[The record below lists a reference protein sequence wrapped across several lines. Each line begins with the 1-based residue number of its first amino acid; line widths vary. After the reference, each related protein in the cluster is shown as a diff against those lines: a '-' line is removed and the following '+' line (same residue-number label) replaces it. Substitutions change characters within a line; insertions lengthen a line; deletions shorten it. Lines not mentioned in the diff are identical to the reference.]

1 MKNLLLIFTALKM
14 HEIKIKEFDKKVKN
28 LNENSSDSIWAQL
41 SVPKLYSKQKSR
53 IVLSE
58 I

>member
-1 MKNLLLIFTALKM
+1 MD
-14 HEIKIKEFDKKVKN
+14 EIKIKELHKKVKN
-28 LNENSSDSIWAQL
+28 LNENSYDSIWAQL
-41 SVPKLYSKQKSR
+41 SVPKLYSKQNSR

>member
-28 LNENSSDSIWAQL
+28 LNEFGPDTI
-41 SVPKLYSKQKSR
+41 
-53 IVLSE
+53 
-58 I
+58 